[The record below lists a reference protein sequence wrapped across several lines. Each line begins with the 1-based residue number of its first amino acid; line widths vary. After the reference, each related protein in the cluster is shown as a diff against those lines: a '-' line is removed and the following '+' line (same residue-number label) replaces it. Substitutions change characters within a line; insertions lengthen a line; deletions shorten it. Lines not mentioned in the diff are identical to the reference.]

1 MTGADSGTVG
11 RLSALAVATAFAAG
25 AAILLAV
32 ESQRALI
39 VLLVAAVAIAF
50 FVERLGRARS
60 WLSGA
65 AEHEETAGIAAVV
78 CILFVC
84 ALFRDD
90 HFTLFL
96 VGRVLLASL
105 ACLGLHLQFG
115 AAGVA
120 NFAGAA
126 FFGVGGYTAAILS
139 AHSRLPH
146 VLALLSGGITSAL
159 IGSLLLLPLLRTR
172 GHYAALVTIAFG
184 LLFRTFAEVND
195 SLGGPQGLKLQS
207 FKFLGWQFNDELA
220 LGPFRASFYANYVI
234 AAAALFALGFILVRR
249 LDRSWLGL
257 ALDAVRLDE
266 TAAAVFGFEVAR
278 WKILA
283 FTLGNFL
290 TGAAGALS
298 AFMVG
303 FIAPNNFT
311 FAESL
316 TFVSIV
322 ILGGIGN
329 AWGVAL
335 AAFIMVVLPEKL
347 QVIQEYRFLLYATL
361 VILILRFRPAGL
373 LPRPLRRYFRSLA

>member
-1 MTGADSGTVG
+1 MPAADFGAAG
-11 RLSALAVATAFAAG
+11 RFWASAVAAAFGAG
-25 AAILLAV
+25 AAIFLAI
-32 ESQRALI
+32 ESQRAMLA
-39 VLLVAAVAIAF
+39 LLVVSIAIALLID
-50 FVERLGRARS
+50 RLRGARPWLRA
-60 WLSGA
+60 A
-65 AEHEETAGIAAVV
+65 AEHEEVAGATGVV
-78 CILFVC
+78 FILLLCV
-84 ALFRDD
+84 LFRDD

-126 FFGVGGYTAAILS
+126 FFGVGGYTAAMLS

-146 VLALLSGGITSAL
+146 VLAVLSGGIVSAL

-195 SLGGPQGLKLQS
+195 SLGGPQGIKLES
-207 FKFLGWQFNDELA
+207 FKLFGWQFNDELA
-220 LGPFRASFYANYVI
+220 IGPFRASFYANYVI
-234 AAAALFALGFILVRR
+234 AAAALLALALVLVRS

-373 LPRPLRRYFRSLA
+373 LPRPLRRYFRTVA

>member
-1 MTGADSGTVG
+1 MPRAVSGLVG
-11 RLSALAVATAFAAG
+11 RLAVAMVAALVAAG
-25 AAILLAV
+25 AALFLAA
-32 ESQRALI
+32 ESQTAIL
-39 VLLVAAVAIAF
+39 VLLIAAVICGVVIA
-50 FVERLGRARS
+50 RLPALRPLLRA
-60 WLSGA
+60 A
-65 AEHEETAGIAAVV
+65 AEHEESGGAAAVALLIAL
-78 CILFVC
+78 CL
-84 ALFRDD
+84 LFRDD

-96 VGRVLLASL
+96 VGRVLLATL

-115 AAGVA
+115 AAGVP

-126 FFGVGGYTAAILS
+126 FFGVGGYTAAVLS
-139 AHSRLPH
+139 AHTRVPH
-146 VLALLSGGITSAL
+146 LLTLAAGGALSAL

-172 GHYAALVTIAFG
+172 GHYAALITIAFG

-195 SLGGPQGLKLQS
+195 SLGGPQGLKLQG
-207 FKFLGWQFNDELA
+207 FKLLGHQFNEELA
-220 LGPFRASFYANYVI
+220 IGPLHASFYANYVI
-234 AAAALFALGFILVRR
+234 LAAALLALAFVFVRR
-249 LDRSWLGL
+249 LDRSWFGL

-266 TAAAVFGFEVAR
+266 TASAAFGLEVAR

-316 TFVSIV
+316 AFVSIV
-322 ILGGIGN
+322 LLGGIGN
-329 AWGVAL
+329 AWGVVL

-347 QVIQEYRFLLYATL
+347 QVIQEYRFLIYAIL
-361 VILILRFRPAGL
+361 VILVLRFRPAGL
-373 LPRPLRRYFRSLA
+373 LPRPLRQYFRGVA

>member
-1 MTGADSGTVG
+1 M
-11 RLSALAVATAFAAG
+11 AVAALFAVG
-25 AAILLAV
+25 AALFLAA
-32 ESQRALI
+32 ESQRAMLALLLI
-39 VLLVAAVAIAF
+39 AMAAGLVA
-50 FVERLGRARS
+50 ERIRRLRP
-60 WLSGA
+60 LLHA
-65 AEHEETAGIAAVV
+65 AAAHEETGGAAGIG
-78 CILFVC
+78 FVLLLC
-84 ALFRDD
+84 VLFRDD

-96 VGRVLLASL
+96 VGRVLLATL
-105 ACLGLHLQFG
+105 ACLGVHLQFG

-139 AHSRLPH
+139 AHSRAPH
-146 VLALLSGGITSAL
+146 VLTLLAGGVTSAL
-159 IGSLLLLPLLRTR
+159 VGSLLLLPLLRTR
-172 GHYAALVTIAFG
+172 GHYAALITIAFG

-207 FKFLGWQFNDELA
+207 FKFLGLEFNQELS
-220 LGPFRASFYANYVI
+220 LGPFQGSFYINYVV
-234 AAAALFALGFILVRR
+234 AATALVALAFALVRR

-266 TAAAVFGFEVAR
+266 TAAASFGFEIAR
-278 WKILA
+278 WKIVA

-290 TGAAGALS
+290 IGTAGALS

-316 TFVSIV
+316 TLVSI
-322 ILGGIGN
+322 ILLGGIGN

-335 AAFIMVVLPEKL
+335 AAFVMVVFPEKL
-347 QVIQEYRFLLYATL
+347 QVIQEYRFLLYAAL
-361 VILILRFRPAGL
+361 VIAVLRFRPAGL
-373 LPRPLRRYFRSLA
+373 LPRPIRRYFRGVA

>member
-1 MTGADSGTVG
+1 MQAADSGRVG
-11 RLSALAVATAFAAG
+11 RLCALAVAAAGAAG
-25 AAILLAV
+25 AAIFLAV
-32 ESQRALI
+32 ESQKAIIAL
-39 VLLVAAVAIAF
+39 LAVALGVAVLSDRLRRVRSF
-50 FVERLGRARS
+50 FRA
-60 WLSGA
+60 A
-65 AEHEETAGIAAVV
+65 AEHEETGGTAGMV
-78 CILFVC
+78 CILLLCV
-84 ALFRDD
+84 LFRDD

-96 VGRVLLASL
+96 VGRVLLATL

-126 FFGVGGYTAAILS
+126 FFGVGGYTAAVLS
-139 AHSRLPH
+139 AHSGLPH
-146 VLALLSGGITSAL
+146 LLALAIGGLASAL

-172 GHYAALVTIAFG
+172 GHYAALITIAFG

-195 SLGGPQGLKLQS
+195 SLGGPQGLKLQG
-207 FKFLGWQFNDELA
+207 FNLFGWQFNDELTI
-220 LGPFRASFYANYVI
+220 GPLHVSFYANYVI
-234 AAAALFALGFILVRR
+234 AAAALLALAFVLVLR

-290 TGAAGALS
+290 TGVAGALS

-322 ILGGIGN
+322 LLGGIGN

-335 AAFIMVVLPEKL
+335 AAFIIVVLPEKL

-373 LPRPLRRYFRSLA
+373 LPRPLRRYLRSVA